1 LSLAEG
7 ECRSEGRV
15 VLLGGSGHFGRE
27 VARLLAA
34 APEARQLLIAGR
46 DLEAARELAAGL
58 GVTSNAVRAQIV
70 GLERDGIV
78 RAEAL
83 RRSGGKPSTAYGL
96 TPEFEPALSRAY
108 IPLLMQVLRELN
120 ARMPEAELRELM
132 AAVGRRWAAALPRVG
147 GDPRARAEFAARLL
161 GELGG
166 VVEIEER
173 DGEISIRGVSC
184 PLGALVRE
192 RPQICGAL
200 EALLGES
207 LGVPLK
213 EPRELR
219 EMAGDETNWA

>member
-1 LSLAEG
+1 MWIPRFNPTRDRLI
-7 ECRSEGRV
+7 
-15 VLLGGSGHFGRE
+15 VLLRAG
-27 VARLLAA
+27 ARTV
-34 APEARQLLIAGR
+34 
-46 DLEAARELAAGL
+46 DELAAQL
-58 GVTSNAVRAQIV
+58 GVTNNAVRAQIV

-147 GDPRARAEFAARLL
+147 GDSRARAEFAARLL
-161 GELGG
+161 SELGG
-166 VVEIEER
+166 AVEVEER
-173 DGEISIRGVSC
+173 DGEIAIRGVSC

-200 EALLGES
+200 EALLGEVV
-207 LGVPLK
+207 GGPVR
-213 EPRELR
+213 ERCDRTTERPRCCFALER
-219 EMAGDETNWA
+219 